1 MLLPLGKRLTK
12 RFRSIRTS
20 CALQVMQCKQENIL
34 WEILLQFYAIT
45 KQETV
50 LRTEVSYLRL
60 ANQETA
66 LRAERL

>member
-1 MLLPLGKRLTK
+1 
-12 RFRSIRTS
+12 
-20 CALQVMQCKQENIL
+20 MQCKQENIL